1 MPEPSLN
8 PAFTLCGALALE
20 LSAATTDVRALP
32 RERAGALAQEMARDL
47 AGFDAGVTRL
57 SMSTV
62 GAHYDPIELLRP
74 GWPVLTELD
83 QLSAR
88 APGQDQTRVLAYGAH
103 EGRLPGNLTPD
114 TAHLGGPLRVLP
126 FVLRGDADTVTA
138 VRACLERDLIEHGMA
153 GAQTALL
160 AQEAFAVR
168 IEHARYLTL
177 HDLCALTALQYEHAG
192 LGALWPLIET
202 ALFSPEREVSL
213 DAPPEPL
220 LVWRHGEVH
229 IARFSDDQWRQ
240 RHAAELT
247 AAGAERLYRQF
258 QARQRQFA
266 SVLAAHA
273 IAVRQVP
280 ADNLHRRPE

>member
-20 LSAATTDVRALP
+20 LSVAATDVRGLP
-32 RERAGALAQEMARDL
+32 RERAGVLAQEMARDL

-74 GWPVLTELD
+74 GWPVFTELD

-88 APGQDQTRVLAYGAH
+88 APGQEQTRVLAYGAH
-103 EGRLPGNLTPD
+103 AGRLPGNLTPD
-114 TAHLGGPLRVLP
+114 DAHLGGPLRVLP
-126 FVLRGDADTVTA
+126 FVLRGDAETVTS

-202 ALFSPEREVSL
+202 ALFSPGREVWL

-220 LVWRHGEVH
+220 LVWRAGEVH
-229 IARFSDDQWRQ
+229 IAGFSDDQWRQ
-240 RHAAELT
+240 QYAAELPT
-247 AAGAERLYRQF
+247 AGAQRLRGQF
-258 QARQRQFA
+258 QARQRQFV

-273 IAVRQVP
+273 IAVRSVP
-280 ADNLHRRPE
+280 ADHLRRRLE

>member
-1 MPEPSLN
+1 MSESLLN
-8 PAFTLCGALALE
+8 PVHTLCGALALE
-20 LSAATTDVRALP
+20 LSAAAGEARTLP
-32 RERAGALAQEMARDL
+32 RAQAGDLARLIARDL
-47 AGFDAGVTRL
+47 AGFEAEVSAL

-62 GAHYDPIELLRP
+62 GAHYDPVELLRP
-74 GWPVLTELD
+74 GWPLFTELD

-88 APGQDQTRVLAYGAH
+88 APGQGRAQVIAFGARD
-103 EGRLPGNLTPD
+103 GVLPGHLTPAD
-114 TAHLGGPLRVLP
+114 EHLGGPLRVLP
-126 FVLRGDADTVTA
+126 FVLRGDAETVTS

-202 ALFSPEREVSL
+202 ALFSPGREVWQ

-220 LVWRHGEVH
+220 LVWRAGEVH
-229 IARFSDDQWRQ
+229 IAGFSDDQWRQ
-240 RHAAELT
+240 QYAAELPT
-247 AAGAERLYRQF
+247 AGVQRLHGQF
-258 QARQRQFA
+258 QARQRQFV

-273 IAVRQVP
+273 IAVRSVP
-280 ADNLHRRPE
+280 ADHLRRRLE